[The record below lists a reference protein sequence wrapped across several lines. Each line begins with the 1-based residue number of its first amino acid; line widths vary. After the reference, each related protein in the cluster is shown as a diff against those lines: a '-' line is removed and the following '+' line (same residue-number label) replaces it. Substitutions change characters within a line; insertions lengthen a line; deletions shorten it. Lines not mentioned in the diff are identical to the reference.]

1 MRLGASEE
9 QVRMKTL
16 DVTALGARAR
26 ASGNRRR
33 AFGFAKP
40 VVMLVAGVAI
50 AFAITAVGAPAAEPM
65 SPAPPLPGSPL
76 PTPPLPPPQ
85 PQSFRTIEVTGSGEA
100 HVAPDVASLNLAIET
115 HAATAQQS
123 AGQNAALAQKVVDA
137 LTTKLQ
143 GKGKVWTGGYSLY
156 PEYGESSR
164 PGDKPMVTGYRA
176 ENSITVETGEIGLL
190 GGLID
195 TAINAGANRI
205 NFLNFTLRDESQA
218 RSQAIALAAKDAQA
232 QADSLAKSLGVT
244 LGPVVKATTEA
255 QTGPTPMMRMGAM
268 AMSSSMGAP
277 TPVQPNEVTV
287 PATVS
292 ITYQIQ

>member
-1 MRLGASEE
+1 
-9 QVRMKTL
+9 MKTL
-16 DVTALGARAR
+16 HIAEPGRRAR
-26 ASGNRRR
+26 FAGNRRR
-33 AFGFAKP
+33 ARFFL
-40 VVMLVAGVAI
+40 MLVAGFAI
-50 AFAITAVGAPAAEPM
+50 AFLMIPANAPAAGPM
-65 SPAPPLPGSPL
+65 SPAPLPPSP
-76 PTPPLPPPQ
+76 PTPLPPPP
-85 PQSFRTIEVTGSGEA
+85 PQRSRTIEVTGSGEA

-156 PEYGESSR
+156 PEYNEPR
-164 PGDKPMVTGYRA
+164 PSEKPVVTGYRA

-195 TAINAGANRI
+195 TAIEAGANRI
-205 NFLNFTLRDESQA
+205 NFLTFTLRDESQA

-232 QADSLAKSLGVT
+232 QAASLAKSLGVT
-244 LGPVVKATTEA
+244 LGPVVKATTGA
-255 QTGPTPMMRMGAM
+255 QAGPAPMMRMETLAAVG
-268 AMSSSMGAP
+268 SSMGAP